1 MTRHQMR
8 ESIFLLTFER
18 IFNDEPVETIV
29 ETAKECETVPVDA
42 RVIAW
47 FEDICKKQEMI
58 DEEIKKYLKNW
69 TITRISRVSL
79 AALRVAMYEILFVED
94 MELNVS
100 ISEAVKLTQEYSN
113 KDDVAFVNGVLS
125 SVAKTR
131 S

>member
-69 TITRISRVSL
+69 TITRISKVSL
-79 AALRVAMYEILFVED
+79 TALRVAMYEILFVED

>member
-18 IFNDEPVETIV
+18 IFNEEPVETIIG
-29 ETAKECETVPVDA
+29 TAKECETVAVDN

-47 FEDICKKQEMI
+47 FEDICQKQEII

-69 TITRISRVSL
+69 TIARISKVSL

-113 KDDVAFVNGVLS
+113 KEDVSFVNGVLS
-125 SVAKTR
+125 SVAKAR

>member
-58 DEEIKKYLKNW
+58 DEEIKKIFKKLDDHTNFKG
-69 TITRISRVSL
+69 
-79 AALRVAMYEILFVED
+79 VACGI
-94 MELNVS
+94 
-100 ISEAVKLTQEYSN
+100 ACC
-113 KDDVAFVNGVLS
+113 DV
-125 SVAKTR
+125 
-131 S
+131 